1 MKLSGKVAFVTG
13 ASKRIG
19 REIGFFLSQRGMKI
33 ALHYHRSKKEA
44 LELASQI
51 NRIHPG
57 QAKAV
62 KANLEDP
69 SQIKK
74 VVAEAGNYFKK
85 IDVLIN
91 NASIYEKNQFGKTS
105 LKDWDRHLNINLRA
119 PFFLAQEIVPWM
131 KEGGQIINI
140 ADWAGIRPYPDFI
153 PYCVSKAGL
162 LCLNTALAK
171 ALAPKIR
178 VNAILPGPI
187 LLPEGSSTQFKQA
200 VIAATPL
207 KKIGSPQ
214 DIVQAVAFLIESGSF
229 VTGAQI
235 PVDGG
240 RLIA

>member
-1 MKLSGKVAFVTG
+1 
-13 ASKRIG
+13 
-19 REIGFFLSQRGMKI
+19 
-33 ALHYHRSKKEA
+33 
-44 LELASQI
+44 
-51 NRIHPG
+51 
-57 QAKAV
+57 
-62 KANLEDP
+62 
-69 SQIKK
+69 
-74 VVAEAGNYFKK
+74 
-85 IDVLIN
+85 
-91 NASIYEKNQFGKTS
+91 
-105 LKDWDRHLNINLRA
+105 
-119 PFFLAQEIVPWM
+119 M

-140 ADWAGIRPYPDFI
+140 ADWAGLRPYPDFI

-187 LLPEGSSTQFKQA
+187 LLPEGSSTRFKRA
-200 VIAATPL
+200 VIRATPL
-207 KKIGSPQ
+207 KRIGSPQ

>member
-1 MKLSGKVAFVTG
+1 M
-13 ASKRIG
+13 
-19 REIGFFLSQRGMKI
+19 
-33 ALHYHRSKKEA
+33 
-44 LELASQI
+44 ASQI

-69 SQIKK
+69 RQIKK
-74 VVAEAGNYFKK
+74 AVASAGNYFKK

-140 ADWAGIRPYPDFI
+140 ADWAGLRPYPDFI

-187 LLPEGSSTQFKQA
+187 LLPEGSSTRFKRA
-200 VIAATPL
+200 VIRATPL
-207 KKIGSPQ
+207 KRIGSPQ

>member
-1 MKLSGKVAFVTG
+1 
-13 ASKRIG
+13 
-19 REIGFFLSQRGMKI
+19 
-33 ALHYHRSKKEA
+33 
-44 LELASQI
+44 
-51 NRIHPG
+51 
-57 QAKAV
+57 
-62 KANLEDP
+62 
-69 SQIKK
+69 
-74 VVAEAGNYFKK
+74 
-85 IDVLIN
+85 
-91 NASIYEKNQFGKTS
+91 
-105 LKDWDRHLNINLRA
+105 LRA

-153 PYCVSKAGL
+153 AYCVSKAGL
-162 LCLNTALAK
+162 LCLNTVLAK

-187 LLPEGSSTQFKQA
+187 LLPEKSSPKFKRA

>member
-1 MKLSGKVAFVTG
+1 MNLSGKVAFVTG

-19 REIGFFLSQRGMKI
+19 REIALFLSHQGMKI

-57 QAKAV
+57 QAKAIQ
-62 KANLEDP
+62 ANLENP
-69 SQIKK
+69 LQIKK
-74 VVAEAGNYFKK
+74 AVWLAGNYFKK

-105 LKDWDRHLNINLRA
+105 LKDWDRHLNANLRA

-131 KEGGQIINI
+131 KNGGQIINI

-162 LCLNTALAK
+162 LCLNTVLAK

-178 VNAILPGPI
+178 VNAILPGPV
-187 LLPEGSSTQFKQA
+187 LLPEKSSPKFKRS
-200 VIAATPL
+200 VIEATPL
-207 KKIGSPQ
+207 KRIGSPQ
-214 DIVQAVAFLIESGSF
+214 DIVQAVAFLIKSGSF
-229 VTGAQI
+229 MTGAQI